1 MDKLLTGFSIKEFII
16 GGILFSAI
24 KYSSDNISDIRISSM
39 MAAFPIGL
47 LSSLLISDKKIH
59 IYSKSYTKSIFIL
72 LITSIMFYLMH
83 YYTSLHRHLVL
94 IISIFLWAIINY
106 TVLKLS

>member
-1 MDKLLTGFSIKEFII
+1 MDKLKGFSIKEFLI
-16 GGILFSAI
+16 GGLLFSAI
-24 KYSSDNISDIRISSM
+24 KYSADNISDIRISSM

-47 LSSLLISDKKIH
+47 LSSILIHDKKIQM
-59 IYSKSYTKSIFIL
+59 YSKSYAISIFIL
-72 LITSIMFYLMH
+72 LITSVVFYLMH

-106 TVLKLS
+106 SVIKLT